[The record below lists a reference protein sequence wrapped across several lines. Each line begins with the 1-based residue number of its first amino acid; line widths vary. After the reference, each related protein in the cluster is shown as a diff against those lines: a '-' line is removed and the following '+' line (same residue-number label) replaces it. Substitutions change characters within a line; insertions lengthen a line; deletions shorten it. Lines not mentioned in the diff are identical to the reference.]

1 MFEGT
6 VSTISSDP
14 PCKEGFIQFT
24 TVPLKALSDEVKIK
38 YLCFLFGK
46 LISISFQLWVKSD
59 LRISTAGT
67 QLRIIRIKPLQTYK
81 NNNIF
86 LIIDQRKGS
95 RVPLYITRTVPLVLY
110 KLRIE
115 NITCPLLF
123 FLFSSWI

>member
-6 VSTISSDP
+6 VPTISSDP
-14 PCKEGFIQFT
+14 PCKKGFIQFT

-67 QLRIIRIKPLQTYK
+67 QLRIIRI
-81 NNNIF
+81 
-86 LIIDQRKGS
+86 
-95 RVPLYITRTVPLVLY
+95 
-110 KLRIE
+110 
-115 NITCPLLF
+115 
-123 FLFSSWI
+123 